1 MDYSFLDTFLT
12 PLAFIFFFPLAF
24 FPFVILLD
32 YHKKE
37 NIHRSIIY
45 VVLFYSYLYL
55 FIPIFLALAIHGLY
69 ILLFVPIFLFE
80 LAFRKKESS
89 PITP

>member
-1 MDYSFLDTFLT
+1 M
-12 PLAFIFFFPLAF
+12 FFFPLAL
-24 FPFVILLD
+24 FPFLILLD

-55 FIPIFLALAIHGLY
+55 FIPAFLAIAIHGLY
-69 ILLFVPIFLFE
+69 ILLVVPIFIFG
-80 LAFRKKESS
+80 LAFRKNKSNN
-89 PITP
+89 TRT